1 MDIVRKKWCGAAAI
15 VIQSDKLLMIKSKD
29 TGSWSIPSGE
39 VEAGESPKEACVRET
54 FEETGFHVQV
64 KQLVNIKNVTIAE
77 YDVTTHYYL
86 CEIVG
91 GQITYHDP
99 DDSIEEIDWRKIS
112 DFDEIEWMFEEDKER
127 INNLVTILRT
137 Q

>member
-1 MDIVRKKWCGAAAI
+1 MGMIRQKWSGAAAI
-15 VIQSDKLLMIKSKD
+15 VVQEDKLLMIKSKD
-29 TGSWSIPSGE
+29 TGSWSVPSGGL
-39 VEAGESPKEACVRET
+39 EAGESPEAACLRET
-54 FEETGFHVQV
+54 FEETGFQVRV
-64 KQLVNIKNVTIAE
+64 KQLVNIKNVAIAE

-99 DDSIEEIDWRKIS
+99 DDSIEEIDWKKIS

-137 Q
+137 H